1 MKVKQ
6 TVQILLSTVVISSIA
21 ISNGHQASA
30 KSTLIPNKS
39 ICYAPDHT
47 QHNGFPYTVGQLKAQ
62 MEKLQNDLGIV
73 IPETK
78 FTKVIVTTTDDSD
91 YTKTGKYTIELD
103 GSFNSN
109 RQHDSLIGAP
119 IKAVFT
125 ASDAPTITIKRNT
138 CHHNKPW
145 VVIDK

>member
-62 MEKLQNDLGIV
+62 MESLEKTLDSV
-73 IPETK
+73 MPETK
-78 FTKVIVTTTDDSD
+78 FTKVVVTTTDDSD

-109 RQHDSLIGAP
+109 RQYDALIGAP

-125 ASDAPTITIKRNT
+125 APDAPTITIERT